1 MKHQIDNNNDYLL
14 TWWWLIHFESVLYH
28 YEYEL
33 KLYYHYSWEWCCCHG
48 CCWSAFIL
56 CFVIFFSKRKKRALR
71 RQSLWSSPQRKHRA
85 TTTMQNAKEDMH
97 MWLSIHGPMHNAY
110 AIVWCPVPGGI
121 FGLVT
126 TYMVMVFDSLFH
138 GVWVLF
144 FYSCWELWEAFLLV
158 GLVLFV
164 MDLLLQKLNPG
175 LA

>member
-1 MKHQIDNNNDYLL
+1 MLL
-14 TWWWLIHFESVLYH
+14 
-28 YEYEL
+28 
-33 KLYYHYSWEWCCCHG
+33 SWMLL
-48 CCWSAFIL
+48 SAFIL
-56 CFVIFFSKRKKRALR
+56 YFVIFFSKRKKRALR

-164 MDLLLQKLNPG
+164 MDLLLQKLKSRFSLVKVWSDVRMTLTMWHTCLSHMTFRG
-175 LA
+175 CTYVGASTGI